1 MEAQSNRSLEIA
13 RVGKRPRV
21 RIVCLTTLLVALGAN
36 VAAQDGAKTREQVR
50 RELAEAQALGDV
62 IPAGE
67 ASLTLRQQHPE
78 RYPAVAAPAG
88 MTRLQVKANLA
99 DAIRDGDLI
108 AAGES
113 GQSLRELSPGRYP
126 APSMVAGRTRQ
137 QVRQELA
144 EAIRTGDI
152 ISAGESGQT
161 LREQYPQRYR
171 AAGSEKVQQAK
182 MSGS

>member
-1 MEAQSNRSLEIA
+1 
-13 RVGKRPRV
+13 
-21 RIVCLTTLLVALGAN
+21 
-36 VAAQDGAKTREQVR
+36 
-50 RELAEAQALGDV
+50 
-62 IPAGE
+62 
-67 ASLTLRQQHPE
+67 
-78 RYPAVAAPAG
+78 

>member
-1 MEAQSNRSLEIA
+1 
-13 RVGKRPRV
+13 
-21 RIVCLTTLLVALGAN
+21 
-36 VAAQDGAKTREQVR
+36 
-50 RELAEAQALGDV
+50 
-62 IPAGE
+62 
-67 ASLTLRQQHPE
+67 
-78 RYPAVAAPAG
+78 
-88 MTRLQVKANLA
+88 
-99 DAIRDGDLI
+99 
-108 AAGES
+108 
-113 GQSLRELSPGRYP
+113 
-126 APSMVAGRTRQ
+126 MVAGRTRQ